1 MENNEKTIDNII
13 DANKDLIDFAREMIY
28 GFLDLKIGE
37 THSDLPDYLKGML
50 DMTFILE
57 NGSVEKGYNTLIID
71 IAEFREKNNFDKNNE
86 VTFTADQAF
95 EYKHQVDN
103 IKVFQE
109 ELHSLLVAA
118 TLTLALGIFDDETGV
133 LTEITKLLHDVS
145 HAIDNVLDGSD
156 PKKEVRAI
164 FDIEK
169 MR

>member
-1 MENNEKTIDNII
+1 MENNEKTIDNIT

-95 EYKHQVDN
+95 EYKKQVDRM
-103 IKVFQE
+103 QE
-109 ELHSLLVAA
+109 FYEMMHELSA
-118 TLTLALGIFDDETGV
+118 LTKIPLILGIVDDETGV

>member
-1 MENNEKTIDNII
+1 MQNLEKKII
-13 DANKDLIDFAREMIY
+13 LI
-28 GFLDLKIGE
+28 
-37 THSDLPDYLKGML
+37 
-50 DMTFILE
+50 
-57 NGSVEKGYNTLIID
+57 
-71 IAEFREKNNFDKNNE
+71 KNNE

-169 MR
+169 IR

>member
-1 MENNEKTIDNII
+1 MSENEK
-13 DANKDLIDFAREMIY
+13 
-28 GFLDLKIGE
+28 
-37 THSDLPDYLKGML
+37 
-50 DMTFILE
+50 
-57 NGSVEKGYNTLIID
+57 
-71 IAEFREKNNFDKNNE
+71 

-103 IKVFQE
+103 IKEFQE
-109 ELHSLLVAA
+109 ELHSLSVAA

-145 HAIDNVLDGSD
+145 HAIDNVLDGSN
-156 PKKEVRAI
+156 PENEVRAI